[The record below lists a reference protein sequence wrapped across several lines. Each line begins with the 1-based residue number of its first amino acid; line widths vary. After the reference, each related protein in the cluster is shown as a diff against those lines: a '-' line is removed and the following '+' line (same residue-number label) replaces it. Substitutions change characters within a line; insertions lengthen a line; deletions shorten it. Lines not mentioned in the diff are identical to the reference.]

1 MAVKREASGRR
12 SVEMELEVQGTP
24 EQVWE
29 AIATGP
35 GISSWFV
42 RTEVEEREGGRMLFD
57 FGPGLQS
64 PAVVTRWDAPRAFG
78 YEERE
83 WLPGAPP
90 VATEVTV
97 EARAGGT
104 CVIRM
109 VHSLFASEDTWD
121 DQLGSFEKGWP
132 VFFAILKLR
141 LSRYAGEPFAAVRV
155 TRSLDVPEADAWNA
169 LARDLGLL
177 GVSAGQRVES
187 RAPAPTLVGAVRHVI
202 AGRHHEAFV
211 DLERPAPGL
220 ALVQLYRWADT
231 GSLSI
236 ALYLFGADAPAV
248 AGREQPAWQAWC
260 ERALETLPSGGS
272 TRS

>member
-1 MAVKREASGRR
+1 MAVKREESGRR

-64 PAVVTRWDAPRAFG
+64 PAVVTRWEAPHALA

-141 LSRYAGEPFAAVRV
+141 LSRYAGKPFAAVRV
-155 TRSLDVPEADAWNA
+155 SRSLDVPEADAWNA

-177 GVSAGQRVES
+177 GAAAGQRVES
-187 RAPAPTLVGAVRHVI
+187 RAPAPAFAGAVRHVI

-211 DLERPAPGL
+211 ELERPAPGL

-231 GSLSI
+231 GSVSI

-248 AGREQPAWQAWC
+248 AAREQPAWQAWC

-272 TRS
+272 TGS

>member
-1 MAVKREASGRR
+1 MPMKREESGRR
-12 SVEMELEVQGTP
+12 SVEMDLEVPGTP

-29 AIATGP
+29 AVATGP

-64 PAVVTRWDAPRAFG
+64 PATVTTWDAPRVFA
-78 YEERE
+78 YEERD

-90 VATEVTV
+90 VATEITI

-104 CVIRM
+104 CIVRM
-109 VHSLFASEDTWD
+109 VHSLFASVDDWD
-121 DQLGSFEKGWP
+121 DQLASFEKGWP
-132 VFFAILKLR
+132 VFFEILKLR

-155 TRSLDVPEADAWNA
+155 TRSLDIPEADAWTA

-177 GVSAGQRVES
+177 EASAGQRVES
-187 RAPAPTLVGAVRHVI
+187 RPGAPAFAGGVRHII
-202 AGRHHEAFV
+202 ADKHHEAFV
-211 DLERPAPGL
+211 DLDRPATGV
-220 ALVQLYRWADT
+220 ALVQLYRWAET
-231 GSLSI
+231 GSMSI

-248 AGREQPAWQAWC
+248 AAQEQEGWQAWC
-260 ERALETLPSGGS
+260 DGLFGALAAGS
-272 TRS
+272 AR